1 MGNSHCRT
9 DNKECLD
16 FPQTLCDYQ
25 TKVHCDYTKWVSCEI
40 KGQWKWNQL
49 SSLPRRDQA
58 LHIAFSRLDCKIY
71 TVSICTVSN
80 VLCVRRGPRTTK
92 D

>member
-9 DNKECLD
+9 DNK
-16 FPQTLCDYQ
+16 
-25 TKVHCDYTKWVSCEI
+25 
-40 KGQWKWNQL
+40 QWKRNQL

-58 LHIAFSRLDCKIY
+58 LHNAYIFSHLYCKIY
-71 TVSICTVSN
+71 TVSN

-92 D
+92 CKLNIVLTIVAILFCIVEFHVH